1 MRDVNIKAVILGVV
15 ASLAVLLVLSAVLFT
30 VFGGH
35 LIDTGMSDAE
45 FEVAVNELLLTPVV
59 MFWVFVA
66 GVAATAF
73 GAFTTARI
81 AKGALFANTAAYLG
95 VSVVLS
101 LVVSDYTFPLWA
113 EVLSYVLM
121 PPSAYAG
128 VYLASRRWN
137 ASA

>member
-1 MRDVNIKAVILGVV
+1 
-15 ASLAVLLVLSAVLFT
+15 
-30 VFGGH
+30 
-35 LIDTGMSDAE
+35 
-45 FEVAVNELLLTPVV
+45 
-59 MFWVFVA
+59 
-66 GVAATAF
+66 
-73 GAFTTARI
+73 
-81 AKGALFANTAAYLG
+81 
-95 VSVVLS
+95 VVLS